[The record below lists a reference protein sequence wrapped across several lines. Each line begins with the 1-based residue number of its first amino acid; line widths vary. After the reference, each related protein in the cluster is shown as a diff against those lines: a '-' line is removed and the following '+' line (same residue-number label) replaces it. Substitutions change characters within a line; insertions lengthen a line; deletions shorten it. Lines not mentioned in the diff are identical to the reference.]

1 MTSPKKK
8 TKLKEP
14 VRVRTK
20 KLADGSESFYLDIYV
35 NGKRSYE
42 FLKLYLLP
50 EVSAKVKEQNR
61 ATRAAVEAIKSQRI
75 IDITNG
81 KAGIRR
87 NAGWQKL
94 LLTDWL
100 DKFKAAQERK
110 GIRNI
115 ALLGSVIKVVTLY
128 GKKTRMGDIDKKWA
142 LGFIDWLQN
151 SYNRQNKVSEGI
163 RNSAYAPKEGRISQ
177 GTAVSYISQLSI
189 ALNAAVRAEVLGENP
204 FMLLSAAERVKKP
217 ESQRQFL
224 TIEELKK
231 ITATDCYNPVVK
243 QAYLFSCYCGL
254 RMSDIYALKWKDVQM
269 NDGGYLLSVVM
280 KKTSTPVY
288 IPLSNNALAWLP
300 ERNEDENSP
309 IFSGLPSLMTIN
321 KFLKVWAKSA
331 GIDKHL
337 TFHTSR
343 HTFGT
348 LMMTVG
354 ADLYTT
360 CKLMGH
366 SDVRTTQ
373 IYAKIVDSKK
383 IEAVNLVDKMF
394 EKRNEK
400 EEND

>member
-8 TKLKEP
+8 TAKLKEP

-81 KAGIRR
+81 KAGIKRTS
-87 NAGWQKL
+87 GWQRL

-100 DKFKAAQERK
+100 DRHVANQERK
-110 GIRNI
+110 GIRN
-115 ALLGSVIKVVTLY
+115 LGTLKSVVRIVTAY
-128 GKKTRMGDIDKKWA
+128 AKKTRMGDIDKNWS

-151 SYNRQNKVSEGI
+151 TYIPVISKDKDNKHLS
-163 RNSAYAPKEGRISQ
+163 S
-177 GTAVSYISQLSI
+177 GTAATYVSQLSA
-189 ALNAAVRAEVLGENP
+189 ALNAAVRAELLGENP
-204 FMLLSAAERVKKP
+204 FMLLSASEKIKKP

-224 TIEELKK
+224 SIEEIKMM
-231 ITATDCYNPVVK
+231 IATECSNLTVK

-254 RMSDIYALKWKDVQM
+254 RISDIYALRWKDVRM
-269 NDGGYLLSVVM
+269 NDGRYMLSVVM
-280 KKTSTPVY
+280 KKTSTPIY
-288 IPLSNNALAWLP
+288 IPLSANALAWLP
-300 ERNEDENSP
+300 ERIDDESR
-309 IFSGLPSLMTIN
+309 IFAGLPTEPTVNRILG
-321 KFLKVWAKSA
+321 VWAKSA

-383 IEAVNLVDKMF
+383 IEAVNLVDRMF